1 MMVLIL
7 SLAAALSLTMAMAF
21 LLARATGNSG
31 WVDTIWSYATGI
43 AGAAAALV
51 PLDGQATQLSR
62 QLLVAALVMVWAVR
76 LGSHILSRTLAGHD
90 DPRYVQL
97 RKEWGARADVLMFGF
112 LQIQAAC
119 ALLLALAVMVA
130 ARNPAPGWLLTD
142 TLGLVLM
149 VAAVIGEGV
158 ADRQLASFRANPAN
172 RGRVC
177 DAGLWGMSR
186 HPNYFFEWLGW
197 VAYPVIA
204 LGGMP
209 FTYGLGW
216 LAVLAPALMYW
227 LLVHASGIPP
237 TEAHMLRSR
246 GDLFR
251 AYQARVNAFWPWPG
265 RSDRR
270 RAMEGSSLRPG
281 E

>member
-1 MMVLIL
+1 MLML
-7 SLAAALSLTMAMAF
+7 LAALAAGLFLAMAAAF
-21 LLARATGNSG
+21 LLARWTGNSG
-31 WVDTIWSYATGI
+31 WVDTIWSYATGV
-43 AGAAAALV
+43 AGVAAALIPV
-51 PLDGQATQLSR
+51 AGSETVLSR
-62 QLLVAALVMVWAVR
+62 QLLVAGLVAAWSVR
-76 LGSHILSRTLAGHD
+76 LGSHILARTLQGHD

-119 ALLLALAVMVA
+119 ALLLAVAVMAA

-142 TLGLVLM
+142 TLGLVLV
-149 VAAVIGEGV
+149 VAAVVGEGIS
-158 ADRQLASFRANPAN
+158 DRQLAAFRADPSN

-177 DAGLWGMSR
+177 DVGLWGVSR

-204 LGGMP
+204 LGAAP
-209 FTYGLGW
+209 LAYPLGW
-216 LAVLAPALMYW
+216 ASLLAPALMYW

-246 GDLFR
+246 GDAFR
-251 AYQARVNAFWPWPG
+251 DYQARVNAFWPWPSRSAVAG
-265 RSDRR
+265 RALDR
-270 RAMEGSSLRPG
+270 SSIRS
-281 E
+281 

>member
-1 MMVLIL
+1 
-7 SLAAALSLTMAMAF
+7 
-21 LLARATGNSG
+21 
-31 WVDTIWSYATGI
+31 
-43 AGAAAALV
+43 
-51 PLDGQATQLSR
+51 
-62 QLLVAALVMVWAVR
+62 
-76 LGSHILSRTLAGHD
+76 
-90 DPRYVQL
+90 
-97 RKEWGARADVLMFGF
+97 MFGF

-149 VAAVIGEGV
+149 VAAVIGEGCRGPS
-158 ADRQLASFRANPAN
+158 ACKLPGQSAN

-177 DAGLWGMSR
+177 DVGLWGMSR

-251 AYQARVNAFWPWPG
+251 AYQSRSMRSGPG
-265 RSDRR
+265 PAAAIGGVAWRDPLCGLES
-270 RAMEGSSLRPG
+270 ECG
-281 E
+281 